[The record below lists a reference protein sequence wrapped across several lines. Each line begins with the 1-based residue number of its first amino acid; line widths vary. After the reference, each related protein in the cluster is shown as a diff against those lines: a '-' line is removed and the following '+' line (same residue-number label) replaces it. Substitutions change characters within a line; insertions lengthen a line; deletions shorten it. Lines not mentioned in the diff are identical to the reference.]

1 MLAICRTLPVSLR
14 RVSAVAA
21 ALAVAGA
28 LSLPAFAASPATSSS
43 SSDGYSSSAAYTR
56 GLNIDNLVGNTLAD
70 APAGQYGSNGGGQYG
85 AQYPNY
91 QSRWSKLA
99 FEAGGGFTAPI
110 GNDTH
115 GYNTW
120 GYNFRVGAGWN
131 FSKRLGVLVEYTF
144 DRTKIPGSTLSYL
157 SNESGIYPLYGN
169 INNWSF
175 TIDPIIYQPFT
186 KTTGAYITGGGGFY
200 RKVTNFS
207 TPVPFTGCDF
217 YYGCY
222 YGYAA
227 QTVAHSSSN
236 QGGLNIGAGLYWK
249 AFGEDSNA
257 KLYMEARYVW
267 INSPNASRADPYG
280 SGTEGLIPVTFGVRF

>member
-1 MLAICRTLPVSLR
+1 MLAVCRNLPVSLR
-14 RVSAVAA
+14 RISAAAA

-28 LSLPAFAASPATSSS
+28 LSAPAFAASGSSGAS
-43 SSDGYSSSAAYTR
+43 SSDSYSSSAAYTG
-56 GLNIDNLVGNTLAD
+56 GLNVNELVGNTLAD
-70 APAGQYGSNGGGQYG
+70 APTGSGQYGGQYGS
-85 AQYPNY
+85 QYPNY
-91 QSRWSKLA
+91 PNRWSKIA

-120 GYNFRVGAGWN
+120 GYNVRVGAGWN
-131 FSKRLGVLVEYTF
+131 FTPRFATLVEYTF
-144 DRTKIPGSTLSYL
+144 DRTKIPGSTLGYL

-175 TIDPIIYQPFT
+175 TIDPIFYQPFT
-186 KTTGAYITGGGGFY
+186 KTVGAYVTGGGGFY

-207 TPVPFTGCDF
+207 TPVPFSGCDY

-236 QGGLNIGAGLYWK
+236 QGGLNAGVGLYWK
-249 AFGEDSNA
+249 AFGQDSNA

-267 INSPNASRADPYG
+267 IDSPNASAADPYG